1 PSLRGLD
8 QGESQVAGG
17 IFEPDAHH
25 RDVALGLAGGDARS
39 ATDAGIQID
48 RQSPGM
54 APVLEARVQAVA
66 FTRLVPWGGR
76 GTRGGVELVDR
87 PDANQTRPSMLK
99 WRCVETSSYRI
110 PVLTMSSGPPRSP
123 TGPAA
128 RLTSPTAR
136 RTTCRRTTALSAAG
150 RCSSFRRMRVCRP
163 TLRGSGLPGCASDK

>member
-76 GTRGGVELVDR
+76 ETRVVVDLVDR
-87 PDANQTRPSMLK
+87 PDANQIAPFHAEVALRRDQLVSDPRLDD
-99 WRCVETSSYRI
+99 VER
-110 PVLTMSSGPPRSP
+110 
-123 TGPAA
+123 PAA
-128 RLTSPTAR
+128 
-136 RTTCRRTTALSAAG
+136 
-150 RCSSFRRMRVCRP
+150 
-163 TLRGSGLPGCASDK
+163 